1 MKKSTLF
8 LVAAALVLGVVV
20 LIVKSSGDKPA
31 PKKLDIAGYA
41 SAEDLE
47 RDKKRGLMDAAI
59 VIPHPIDEVILERED
74 GKVRMVREGEG
85 DKATWRIAEPVDAV
99 AVKWHVDAI
108 VDVFRSPTTRSD
120 ARTIKAADFPLFDF
134 EPGRRVGLTLK
145 SKGAVWNGVELI
157 VGQLVKETGGVGDD
171 GGDGVK
177 GTWVMVKGDETTAYL
192 LAGKDLRTPVNK
204 TLSELRDKRV
214 FSFEGDDISKIEIT
228 PESGPKVVLSSTTT
242 EEPPAPDAGP
252 DAKPTKKTNWALTE
266 PANVK
271 GDTAVASIAR
281 SLATLR
287 AEDFIPLDKANE
299 AAKKALA
306 GPSWRYA
313 MTVKDKTETLV
324 IAKGDKDKAWA
335 QVEGRS
341 EVMTLSAWTA
351 KNLEKGLEDLKDKT
365 VWDFPLDSV
374 TRLTLAQEAGSPMT
388 LIKDGND
395 GKSWTFAEGLAAYTA
410 DPSSILSGVAKL
422 SAVRW
427 ARESEVENA
436 RKLLSTPEITA
447 AIGVEG
453 KALEVRFS
461 AKLEGDD
468 AQNRWAV
475 VGDPTSG
482 EPFLVSDFTAKRF
495 VSKPEAL
502 RNKRVFADVIDQAA
516 AITVTLAGST
526 DTVRFEKGEG
536 GQYRLLGMLPSE
548 TQNDEAVRS
557 LVATLGA
564 LEVKSFHEGKSPTET
579 GLSSDKSHVIG
590 LELADGRRLSL
601 LISQTS
607 SGDAEVFGLA
617 SDGPQKDV
625 PVGLNEYQTK
635 NIAKARADFVSGA
648 TPQPAP

>member
-20 LIVKSSGDKPA
+20 LLVKTSGDKPA

-47 RDKKRGLMDAAI
+47 RDKKRGLMEAAI

-74 GKVRMVREGEG
+74 GKIRMVREGEG

-108 VDVFRSPTTRSD
+108 VEVFKSPTTRSD
-120 ARTIKAADFPLFDF
+120 ARTIKPADFPLFDF
-134 EPGRRVGLTLK
+134 EPGRRIGLTLK
-145 SKGAVWNGVELI
+145 SKGATWNGVELI
-157 VGQLVKETGGVGDD
+157 VGQLVKETGGDLDG

-204 TLSELRDKRV
+204 TLSELRDKKV

-242 EEPPAPDAGP
+242 EEAPAPDAGP
-252 DAKPTKKTNWALTE
+252 DAKPTKKTTWALTE

-271 GDTAVASIAR
+271 GDAAVASIAR
-281 SLATLR
+281 SLGSLR
-287 AEDFIPLDKANE
+287 AEDFVPLDKADE

-306 GPSWRYA
+306 GPHWRYA
-313 MTVKDKTETLV
+313 MTVSGKTETLI

-335 QVEGRS
+335 QVEGRP
-341 EVMTLSAWTA
+341 ELMTLSSWTA

-365 VWDFPLDSV
+365 VWEHPIDSV
-374 TRLTLAQEAGSPMT
+374 TRLTLAQEAGGAMT
-388 LIKDGND
+388 LVKD
-395 GKSWTFAEGLAAYTA
+395 GKSWTFADGLAAYTA

-427 ARESEVENA
+427 ARESELETA
-436 RKLLSTPEITA
+436 KKLLATPEITA
-447 AIGVEG
+447 AIEANG

-475 VGDPTSG
+475 VGDPATG

-495 VSKPEAL
+495 VSKPETL
-502 RNKRVFADVIDQAA
+502 RNKRVFADLIEQAA
-516 AITVTLAGST
+516 AITVTLAGAT
-526 DTVRFEKGEG
+526 DTVRFEKGEN
-536 GQYRLLGMLPSE
+536 GQYKLLGMLPGE

-557 LVATLGA
+557 LVAALGA
-564 LEVKSFHEGKSPTET
+564 LEVKTFHEGKGPAET
-579 GLSSDKSHVIG
+579 GLSSDKSHVVG
-590 LELADGRRLSL
+590 LELSDGRRLTL
-601 LISQTS
+601 LVSQVS

-617 SDGPQKDV
+617 SDGPQKDI
-625 PVGLNEYQTK
+625 PIGLNDYQVK
-635 NIAKARADFVSGA
+635 NIAKPRADFVSA
-648 TPQPAP
+648 PAPAPAPAP

>member
-20 LIVKSSGDKPA
+20 LLVKSGGDKPA

-47 RDKKRGLMDAAI
+47 RDKKRGLMDPAI
-59 VIPHPIDEVILERED
+59 VIAHPIDEVILERED
-74 GKVRMVREGEG
+74 GKIRMVRDGEG

-120 ARTIKAADFPLFDF
+120 ARNIKPADFPLFDF
-134 EPGRRVGLTLK
+134 EPSRRIGLTLK

-157 VGQLVKETGGVGDD
+157 VGQLVKESGGDMGD

-177 GTWVMVKGDETTAYL
+177 GTWVMVKGDETVAYL

-204 TLSELRDKRV
+204 TLSELRDKKV
-214 FSFEGDDISKIEIT
+214 FAFEGDDISKIEIT
-228 PESGPKVVLSSTTT
+228 PESGPKVVLTSTTT

-252 DAKPTKKTNWALTE
+252 DAKPTKKTTWALTE

-271 GDTAVASIAR
+271 GDAAVASIAR
-281 SLATLR
+281 SLGSLR
-287 AEDFIPLDKANE
+287 AEDFIPLDKADE
-299 AAKKALA
+299 AGKKALA
-306 GPSWRYA
+306 GPAWRYA
-313 MTVKDKTETLV
+313 MTVDGKTETLI
-324 IAKGDKDKAWA
+324 IAEGDKDKAWA
-335 QVEGRS
+335 QVEGRN
-341 EVMTLSAWTA
+341 ELMTLSAWTA

-365 VWDFPLDSV
+365 VWDHPLDSV
-374 TRLTLAQEAGSPMT
+374 TRLTLSQESGGAMT
-388 LIKDGND
+388 LIKDGT
-395 GKSWTFAEGLAAYTA
+395 SWTFADGVAAFTA

-427 ARESEVENA
+427 ARASEVEDA
-436 RKLLSTPEITA
+436 KKLLATPAITA
-447 AIGVEG
+447 AVEAAG
-453 KALEVRFS
+453 KTLEVRFS
-461 AKLEGDD
+461 APLEGDD
-468 AQNRWAV
+468 AQNRWGV
-475 VGDPTSG
+475 VGDPASG

-495 VSKPEAL
+495 VSKPETL

-536 GQYRLLGMLPSE
+536 GQFRLLGLLPSE

-557 LVATLGA
+557 LVSTLGA
-564 LEVKSFHEGKSPTET
+564 LEVKSFHEGKNPTET
-579 GLSSDKSHVIG
+579 GLSSDKSHVVG

-601 LISQTS
+601 LVSQTS
-607 SGDAEVFGLA
+607 SGDAEVYGLA

-635 NIAKARADFVSGA
+635 NIAKARADFVNA
-648 TPQPAP
+648 AAPQPAP